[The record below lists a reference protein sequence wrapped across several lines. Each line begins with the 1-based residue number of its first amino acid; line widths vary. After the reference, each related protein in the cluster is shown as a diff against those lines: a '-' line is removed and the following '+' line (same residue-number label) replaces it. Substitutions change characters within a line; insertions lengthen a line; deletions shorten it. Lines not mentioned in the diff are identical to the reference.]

1 MPLSG
6 LSIGFLGGG
15 AMAGAILAGLLKKN
29 IFPPDNIYVTDIS
42 TERLSFLRD
51 SFGVNTFQESTAMVS
66 QVDIMVLAVKP
77 QVTGTVLKEIAGAVK
92 PGQTLVSIAAGIS
105 TAMLESYL
113 NTPLAVVRVMPNA
126 PALVGEGVSALCPG
140 SQAGRGDM
148 DRALAVF
155 AAVGRAVELPEHL
168 MDAVTGLSGSGPA
181 YMFVILEALSDAGVK
196 VGLPRDT
203 ALLLATQT
211 MLGAARMLLETD
223 GHPAK
228 MKEMV
233 TTPGGTTIEGL
244 YVLEQAGL
252 RGTLMKVV
260 EAATRRSRE
269 LASGIKS

>member
-6 LSIGFLGGG
+6 LKIGFLGGG
-15 AMAGAILAGLLKKN
+15 AMAGAILAGLLKKG
-29 IFPPDNIYVTDIS
+29 IFLPENIYVTDIS
-42 TERLSFLRD
+42 TERLKYLRD
-51 SFGVNTFQESTAMVS
+51 SYGVNTSQDNTAVVPE
-66 QVDIMVLAVKP
+66 VDIMVLAVKP
-77 QVTGTVLKEIAGAVK
+77 QITGAVLKEIAGVVK
-92 PGQTLVSIAAGIS
+92 PGHTLVSIAAGIS

-148 DRALAVF
+148 DRAMAIF
-155 AAVGRAVELPEHL
+155 NAVGRAVELPEHM

-181 YMFVILEALSDAGVK
+181 YMFVVLEALSDAGVK
-196 VGLPRDT
+196 VGLPRDA
-203 ALLLATQT
+203 ALLLAAQT
-211 MLGAARMLLETD
+211 MLGSARMLIEAE

-244 YVLEQAGL
+244 YALEQAGL
-252 RGTLMKVV
+252 RGTLMKAV

>member
-1 MPLSG
+1 MPLTG
-6 LSIGFLGGG
+6 LKIGFLGGG
-15 AMAGAILAGLLKKN
+15 AMAGAILAGLLKKG
-29 IFPPDNIYVTDIS
+29 IFLPENIYITDIS
-42 TERLSFLRD
+42 TARLKYLQD
-51 SFGVNTFQESTAMVS
+51 SYGVNTSQDNTAVVPE
-66 QVDIMVLAVKP
+66 VDIMVLAVKP
-77 QVTGTVLKEIAGAVK
+77 QITGAVLKEIAGVVK
-92 PGQTLVSIAAGIS
+92 PDQTLVSIAAGIT

-140 SQAGRGDM
+140 SQAGPGDM
-148 DRALAVF
+148 DRAMAIF
-155 AAVGRAVELPEHL
+155 NAVGRAVELPEHM

-181 YMFVILEALSDAGVK
+181 YMFLILEALSDAGVK
-196 VGLPRDT
+196 VGLPRDA
-203 ALLLATQT
+203 ALLLAAQT
-211 MLGAARMLLETD
+211 MQGSARMLIEAE

-244 YVLEQAGL
+244 YALEQAGL
-252 RGTLMKVV
+252 RGTLMKAV

>member
-6 LSIGFLGGG
+6 LKIGFLGGG
-15 AMAGAILAGLLKKN
+15 AMAGAILAGLLKKG
-29 IFPPDNIYVTDIS
+29 IFLPENIYITDIS
-42 TERLSFLRD
+42 TARLKYLQD
-51 SFGVNTFQESTAMVS
+51 SYGVNTSQDNTAVVPE
-66 QVDIMVLAVKP
+66 VDIMVLAVKP
-77 QVTGTVLKEIAGAVK
+77 QITGAVLKEIAGVVK
-92 PGQTLVSIAAGIS
+92 PDQTLVSIAAGIS

-113 NTPLAVVRVMPNA
+113 NTPLAVVRVMPNT

-140 SQAGRGDM
+140 SQAGPGDM
-148 DRALAVF
+148 DRAMAIF
-155 AAVGRAVELPEHL
+155 NAVGRAVELPEHM

-181 YMFVILEALSDAGVK
+181 YMFLILEALSDAGVK
-196 VGLPRDT
+196 VGLPRDA
-203 ALLLATQT
+203 ALLLAAQT
-211 MLGAARMLLETD
+211 MLGSARMLIEAE

-244 YVLEQAGL
+244 YALEQAGL
-252 RGTLMKVV
+252 RGTLMKAV